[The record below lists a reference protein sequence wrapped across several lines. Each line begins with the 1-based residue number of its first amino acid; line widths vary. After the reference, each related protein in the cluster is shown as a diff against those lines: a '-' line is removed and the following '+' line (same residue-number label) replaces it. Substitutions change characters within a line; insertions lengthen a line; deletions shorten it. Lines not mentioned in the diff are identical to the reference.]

1 MVPANAKT
9 ATATSVSNAFLN
21 PNSVA
26 AKLAQAT
33 AFGGVTSA
41 APISAAAGH
50 DDHAPPGEFHD
61 VEHVNTL
68 THIPFLQNTGYCS
81 KPNEFTEFD
90 NIDYPLVPDWPYGSA

>member
-33 AFGGVTSA
+33 TSGGVTSA
-41 APISAAAGH
+41 ASRQQQATTTMHLQVNFTIS
-50 DDHAPPGEFHD
+50 
-61 VEHVNTL
+61 NM
-68 THIPFLQNTGYCS
+68 
-81 KPNEFTEFD
+81 
-90 NIDYPLVPDWPYGSA
+90 